1 LRLNWLVPA
10 GLGAASALVITLPA
24 AAAQLQSW
32 WFDADQNRLVFTTD
46 SAVQPRAQLIFN
58 PTRVVIDLP
67 GTTLGRPT
75 ANQQVGGA
83 VREVRVGQFE
93 AQTTRLVVELS
104 PGYTVDPQ
112 EVSVRGIT
120 ANQWMVQL
128 PPPERLPANSGSTS
142 AGSASN
148 PVSDGSANSV
158 TGARVAS
165 AATQVDAVLTTP
177 DGFFLRTRGATPEI
191 TVERRGD
198 RPENRQILID
208 IQDSSISP
216 LFRANALPINRYSIS
231 RWEVTQLPQDPPV
244 TRLALT
250 LAPESPDWQV
260 TASNLGGIIL
270 VPPAG
275 VSISNVPD
283 QPPNPAL
290 PSPGPIATAPEPIT
304 VPDRPPTSSPPNLP
318 QPQPNLPQ
326 VPNGRFVVVL
336 DPGHGGRDPGAVG
349 IGGLQEK
356 TIVLP
361 VSLRVAELLRDA
373 GVQVIMTRSD
383 DRTVELEPRVDIAN
397 RANAT
402 IFISIHA
409 NAISLSRPEVN
420 GVETYYYTD
429 AGRTLAQVIHAAML
443 AASGMNDRG
452 VRQARFYVLRHTAMP
467 ASLLEIG
474 FVTGRDDVPLLRD
487 PAWRENMA
495 QAIAR
500 GILQYLQR

>member
-1 LRLNWLVPA
+1 MPA

-24 AAAQLQSW
+24 EAAQLQSW
-32 WFDADQNRLVFTTD
+32 WFDANQNRLVFTTD

-67 GTTLGRPT
+67 GTILGRPT
-75 ANQQVGGA
+75 ANQRVGGA
-83 VREVRVGQFE
+83 IREVRVGQFE
-93 AQTTRLVVELS
+93 AQTTRLVIELS
-104 PGYTVDPQ
+104 EGYTVDPQ
-112 EVSVRGIT
+112 QVAVRGIT

-128 PPPERLPANSGSTS
+128 PEPERLPSGTTS
-142 AGSASN
+142 PSS
-148 PVSDGSANSV
+148 PVSSGGTNTVS
-158 TGARVAS
+158 GERVS
-165 AATQVDAVLTTP
+165 AATQLDAVLTTP
-177 DGFFLRTRGATPEI
+177 DGFFLRTRGDTPEI
-191 TVERRGD
+191 NVERRGD
-198 RPENRQILID
+198 RPDNRQIFID
-208 IQDSSISP
+208 IQNSSIS
-216 LFRANALPINRYSIS
+216 LLLRANALPVNRYSIS
-231 RWEVTQLPQDPPV
+231 RWEVTQLPQNPPV

-260 TASNLGGIIL
+260 TTSNLGGIIL

-275 VSISNVPD
+275 VSIGSIPD
-283 QPPNPAL
+283 QLPNPVA
-290 PSPGPIATAPEPIT
+290 SGSEPIS
-304 VPDRPPTSSPPNLP
+304 VPDRPQPPSLP
-318 QPQPNLPQ
+318 DRPLPPADLPQ
-326 VPNGRFVVVL
+326 VPDGRFVVVL

-383 DRTVELEPRVDIAN
+383 DRTLDLQPRVDIAN
-397 RANAT
+397 QANAT

-420 GVETYYYTD
+420 GVETYYYSD
-429 AGRTLAQVIHAAML
+429 SGRRLAQTIHAAML
-443 AASGMNDRG
+443 AAAGMNDRG

-474 FVTGRDDVPLLRD
+474 FVTGQNDAPLLRD
-487 PAWRENMA
+487 PVWRENMA

>member
-1 LRLNWLVPA
+1 V

-24 AAAQLQSW
+24 EAAQLQSW
-32 WFDADQNRLVFTTD
+32 WFDANQNRLVFTTD
-46 SAVQPRAQLIFN
+46 SAVQPRAQLLFN

-93 AQTTRLVVELS
+93 SRTTRLVIELDQ
-104 PGYTVDPQ
+104 GYTVDPQ
-112 EVSVRGIT
+112 QVSVRGIT

-128 PPPERLPANSGSTS
+128 PEPERLPPGTVSPSS
-142 AGSASN
+142 
-148 PVSDGSANSV
+148 PVSSGGSNTVS
-158 TGARVAS
+158 GERVAN
-165 AATQVDAVLTTP
+165 AVTQLDAVLTTP
-177 DGFFLRTRGATPEI
+177 DGFFLRTRGGIPEI
-191 TVERRGD
+191 SVERRGD
-198 RPENRQILID
+198 CPDNRQILID
-208 IQDSSISP
+208 IQNSSIS
-216 LFRANALPINRYSIS
+216 LLLRANALPINRYSIS
-231 RWEVTQLPQDPPV
+231 RWEVTQLPQNPPV

-260 TASNLGGIIL
+260 TTSNLGGIIL

-275 VSISNVPD
+275 VSISSIPD
-283 QPPNPAL
+283 QSPNPVA
-290 PSPGPIATAPEPIT
+290 SGTEPIS
-304 VPDRPPTSSPPNLP
+304 VPDRPQPTSLPDRPLPPAE
-318 QPQPNLPQ
+318 LPQ
-326 VPNGRFVVVL
+326 VPDGRFVVVL

-373 GVQVIMTRSD
+373 GVQVVMTRSD
-383 DRTVELEPRVDIAN
+383 DRTLDLEPRVDIAN

-429 AGRTLAQVIHAAML
+429 AGRTLAQVVHAAML

-452 VRQARFYVLRHTAMP
+452 VKQARFYVLRHTAMP
-467 ASLLEIG
+467 AALLEIG

-487 PAWRENMA
+487 PVWRENMA

>member
-1 LRLNWLVPA
+1 M
-10 GLGAASALVITLPA
+10 ITLPA

-75 ANQQVGGA
+75 ANQRVGGA

-93 AQTTRLVVELS
+93 SQTTRLVIELNQ
-104 PGYTVDPQ
+104 GYTVDPQ
-112 EVSVRGIT
+112 QVSVRGIT

-128 PPPERLPANSGSTS
+128 PTPERLPADS
-142 AGSASN
+142 AGPTAS
-148 PVSDGSANSV
+148 PSSGGSANSV
-158 TGARVAS
+158 TGERVAN
-165 AATQVDAVLTTP
+165 AATQLDAVLTTP
-177 DGFFLRTRGATPEI
+177 DGFFLRTRGEAPEI

-198 RPENRQILID
+198 RPDNRQILID
-208 IQDSSISP
+208 IQNSSIS
-216 LFRANALPINRYSIS
+216 LLLRANALPINRYSIS
-231 RWEVTQLPQDPPV
+231 KWEVTQLPQNPPV

-260 TASNLGGIIL
+260 TTSNLGGIIL
-270 VPPAG
+270 VPPSG
-275 VSISNVPD
+275 VSISTIPD
-283 QPPNPAL
+283 QPPNPEA
-290 PSPGPIATAPEPIT
+290 IAAASEPIS
-304 VPDRPPTSSPPNLP
+304 VPDRPQTPSLPDRP
-318 QPQPNLPQ
+318 QPPANLPQ

-356 TIVLP
+356 TVVLP

-383 DRTVELEPRVDIAN
+383 DRTLDLEPRVDIAN

-402 IFISIHA
+402 IFVSIHA

-429 AGRTLAQVIHAAML
+429 SGRVLAEILQAAML
-443 AASGMNDRG
+443 AASGFNDRG
-452 VRQARFYVLRHTAMP
+452 VRQARFYVLRNTDMP
-467 ASLLEIG
+467 ASLLELG
-474 FVTGRDDVPLLRD
+474 FVTGQNDAPFLRD
-487 PAWRENMA
+487 PVWRENIS